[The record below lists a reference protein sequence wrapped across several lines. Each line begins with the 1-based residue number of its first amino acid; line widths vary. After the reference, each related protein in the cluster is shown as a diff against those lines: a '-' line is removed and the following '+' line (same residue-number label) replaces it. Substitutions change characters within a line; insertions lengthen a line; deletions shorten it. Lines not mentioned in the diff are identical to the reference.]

1 MRVQI
6 IYNNK
11 SKLFYIFLFRKD
23 TKGTLSYQ
31 NIDANLYNSGIMF
44 QDENDITLHNSENE
58 ISASN
63 CNIDI
68 KERLVR
74 THI

>member
-1 MRVQI
+1 
-6 IYNNK
+6 
-11 SKLFYIFLFRKD
+11 
-23 TKGTLSYQ
+23 
-31 NIDANLYNSGIMF
+31 MF
-44 QDENDITLHNSENE
+44 QDENDITLHNSENHE
-58 ISASN
+58 ISASY